1 MSNGAQR
8 AGRFEEFH
16 RSAVCVKGAFAIKT
30 AWLRPTKARGAT
42 SHAH

>member
-1 MSNGAQR
+1 MSHGAQR

-16 RSAVCVKGAFAIKT
+16 RSAVCVKGAFAIKMVRVRQKT
-30 AWLRPTKARGAT
+30 ARGAA